1 MLILLGVALVV
12 VGFAVGFNPLLVVVV
27 SALATGLA
35 AGHGP
40 VEVLSTFGRA
50 FNENRYVSVAFLI
63 LPVIGLLERAGL
75 QEYARNLIGRFRA
88 VTLARLL
95 IGYLLFR
102 QVTAALG
109 LLSIAGQAQT
119 IRPLVAPMAEAAV
132 EADVGPLSDQRRQRI
147 RAFAAATDNVGAFFG
162 EDIFL
167 AVGSILLMVGFLAQ
181 SGLVMEPLHLSLWS
195 IPTAI
200 AAFLIHGGRLILF
213 GRAQRRLSARE
224 GAGR

>member
-12 VGFAVGFNPLLVVVV
+12 IGFAIGFNPLLVVVV
-27 SALATGLA
+27 SALATGMA

-40 VEVLSTFGRA
+40 VEVLSTFGKA

-63 LPVIGLLERAGL
+63 LPVIGVLERAGL
-75 QEYARNLIGRFRA
+75 QEHARDLIARFRA

-102 QVTAALG
+102 QLTAALG
-109 LLSIAGQAQT
+109 LISIAGHAQT

-132 EADVGPLSDQRRQRI
+132 EAQVGPLPDERRQEI
-147 RAFAAATDNVGAFFG
+147 RAFAAATDNIGVFFG

-181 SGLVMEPLHLSLWS
+181 SGLVLEPLQLSIWS

-200 AAFLIHGGRLILF
+200 CAFIIHSIRLVLFSRRQARLAAD
-213 GRAQRRLSARE
+213 APVAP
-224 GAGR
+224 

>member
-12 VGFAVGFNPLLVVVV
+12 VGFAIGFNPLLVVVV
-27 SALATGLA
+27 SALVTGMA
-35 AGHGP
+35 AGHTP
-40 VEVLSTFGRA
+40 VEVLSTFGKA
-50 FNENRYVSVAFLI
+50 FNENRYVSVTFLI
-63 LPVIGLLERAGL
+63 LPVIGVLERAGL
-75 QEYARNLIGRFRA
+75 QEHARDLIGRFRA

-102 QVTAALG
+102 QITAALG

-132 EADVGPLSDQRRQRI
+132 EADVGPLPEPRRQEI
-147 RAFAAATDNVGAFFG
+147 RAFAAATDNVG
-162 EDIFL
+162 
-167 AVGSILLMVGFLAQ
+167 Q

-200 AAFLIHGGRLILF
+200 AAFLIHGLRLILF
-213 GRAQRRLSARE
+213 SRKQSRL
-224 GAGR
+224 GAGEPS